1 MAVGQGLA
9 SHPVRPVAD
18 AQITVAGRVRQGPG
32 PSCLRCQIVIGSP
45 SKGETGRQAAAPGC
59 AASTQVGGER
69 NAHPPREGLH
79 ASDVG
84 GLHLFVGR
92 KRVEVSVGQ
101 VLWGMILSGPSG
113 PARSRRGIGQ
123 IADGAHKSLTVQ
135 RATRLPFGDAQRSRA
150 ARPSRASPL
159 APKAP

>member
-1 MAVGQGLA
+1 M
-9 SHPVRPVAD
+9 
-18 AQITVAGRVRQGPG
+18 AGRVRQGPG

-45 SKGETGRQAAAPGC
+45 SEGETGRQAAAPGC

-101 VLWGMILSGPSG
+101 ALWGMILSGPSG

-123 IADGAHKSLTVQ
+123 IADGAHEPL
-135 RATRLPFGDAQRSRA
+135 DRA
-150 ARPSRASPL
+150 AGDTPPFW
-159 APKAP
+159 